1 MNIQKAKSVARIP
14 AHVSVTGRVGAERAL
29 AYCKSEIV
37 SARKSGD
44 DARAAAVSE
53 AKEFF
58 KKRAGSRNR
67 CATCWAVINRG
78 ATHCAICATIRSR
91 KILPPL
97 DSTPAQRK
105 KASRRV
111 DVSPEGGWLARYGFY
126 AGPVQKVLRKWTG
139 KVSQSRIREYFTTIA
154 EPMVFRPATATLC
167 EENSAV
173 SNTPPLA
180 EPEPNDP
187 DFLTKHHAVWIQRRN
202 ALLRTRRGFTLRFPY
217 VGPKDWSCIF
227 ELGQALDEVLQDK
240 SKPESWLIR
249 FPIWVATDGKQDD
262 WPEVAAQIRQR
273 GGPAFKVNTITQ
285 AARRLRMLTP
295 RPIQAAYRRA
305 TATL

>member
-1 MNIQKAKSVARIP
+1 MKIQKAKSIARIP
-14 AHVSVTGRVGAERAL
+14 AHVSVAGRAGAERAL

-37 SARKSGD
+37 SARKAGD

-58 KKRAGSRNR
+58 KKRMGSRNR
-67 CATCWAVINRG
+67 CAICGAVINRG
-78 ATHCAICATIRSR
+78 ATHCAKCASSRSR

-97 DSTPAQRK
+97 DSTPARRK
-105 KASRRV
+105 KASRRI

-126 AGPVQKVLRKWTG
+126 AGPVQRVVRKWTG
-139 KVSQSRIREYFTTIA
+139 KVSQSRIQEYFAAVA
-154 EPMVFRPATATLC
+154 EPLVFRPVT
-167 EENSAV
+167 V
-173 SNTPPLA
+173 VLA
-180 EPEPNDP
+180 ELDP
-187 DFLTKHHAVWIQRRN
+187 DDADFLTKHHAAWVQRRN
-202 ALLRTRRGFTLRFPY
+202 AFLRSRRGFTLHFPY
-217 VGPKDWSCIF
+217 VGRKDWSCIF
-227 ELGQALDEVLQDK
+227 ELGLALDSVLNNK

-249 FPIWVATDGKQDD
+249 FPIWVATDGEQDG
-262 WPEVAAQIRQR
+262 WPQLAAHIHQR
-273 GGPAFKVNTITQ
+273 GGPLFKGNTITQ